1 MLNYIISFNVVFLF
15 LIFYNIF
22 NLINKKIK
30 LKKIIKI
37 NMILNYFFV

>member
-37 NMILNYFFV
+37 NIILNYFFV